1 MVALLVA
8 GVKPVHAPH
17 AGVGVIVY
25 PVIAE
30 PLLAGAVQLKLTCP
44 DSPVAVAVAAN
55 PVDGGASGIAAFD
68 GGEAALVPAPFVA
81 VYVNV

>member
-1 MVALLVA
+1 
-8 GVKPVHAPH
+8 
-17 AGVGVIVY
+17 
-25 PVIAE
+25 
-30 PLLAGAVQLKLTCP
+30 LLAGAVQLKLTCP

-68 GGEAALVPAPFVA
+68 GDEAALVPAPFVA